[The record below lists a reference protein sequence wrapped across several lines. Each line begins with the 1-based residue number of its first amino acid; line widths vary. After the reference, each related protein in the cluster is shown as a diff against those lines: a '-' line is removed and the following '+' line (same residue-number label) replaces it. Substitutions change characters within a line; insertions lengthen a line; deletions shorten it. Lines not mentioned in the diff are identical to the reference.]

1 MSQTWYPVIDYD
13 KCVGCMVC
21 NDMCKHGVYKPDEAG
36 EKPKVVYGNGCV
48 HGCHGCEKKCPA
60 EAIHYHGDD
69 GTLDL
74 DYDFE
79 SYKPEIKCE
88 GKPKVAFV
96 CNHNSCRSQIAEALG
111 KMLGSDVFDSYSA
124 GTIIKNQINQ
134 DAVRIMKEVYDIDME
149 ETQFN
154 KTVDDIPAP
163 DVVIFMGCN
172 VSCPNVPCQY
182 AENWGLDDPSGK
194 EDEAFKY
201 TIKVIHEQMLKLK
214 EKLK

>member
-13 KCVGCMVC
+13 KCIGCMAC
-21 NDMCKHGVYKPDEAG
+21 NDMCKHGVYKPKEDGSA
-36 EKPKVVYGNGCV
+36 PKVVYGNGCV
-48 HGCHGCEKKCPA
+48 HGCHGCEKQCPV

-69 GTLDL
+69 GSLDL
-74 DYDFE
+74 DYDYE
-79 SYKPEIKCE
+79 NYKPEIKCE

-111 KMLGSDVFDSYSA
+111 KILASDVFDSYSA
-124 GTIIKNQINQ
+124 GTIIKSQINQ
-134 DAVRIMKEVYDIDME
+134 DAVRLMKEIYDVDME
-149 ETQFN
+149 KTQFN
-154 KTVDDIPAP
+154 KTVDDIPQP

-194 EDEAFKY
+194 DDEMFKF
-201 TIKVIHEQMLKLK
+201 TISSIAQNMQKLK